1 MPERMQFQQQNRNF
15 GLYKGAKSSG
25 YICPSCE
32 PDRVGFFTPIPL
44 IEKGDWCNHKASEGY
59 EQAQYP

>member
-32 PDRVGFFTPIPL
+32 PDEAVKYSVSMGMKPSR
-44 IEKGDWCNHKASEGY
+44 
-59 EQAQYP
+59 